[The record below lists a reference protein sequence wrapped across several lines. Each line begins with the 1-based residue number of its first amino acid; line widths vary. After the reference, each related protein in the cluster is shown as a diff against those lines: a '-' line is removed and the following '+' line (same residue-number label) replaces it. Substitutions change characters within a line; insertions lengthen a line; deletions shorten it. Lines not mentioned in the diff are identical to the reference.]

1 MANGWLNFKL
11 HSQAVRFDN
20 DSELMPTA
28 WRFHAEPS
36 LNSLMSNK
44 YGSLNIETKLYATRY
59 EQKKGSGKNA
69 EDVQKTVNRVIPQ
82 FKVDLQSVL
91 ARDITFLKEYTQTFE
106 PHVQYLY
113 RPYRNQSNIGSTLN
127 NDYLGFGYDSALV
140 QQDYYSLFRD
150 RRYSGL
156 DRISS
161 ANQVTLGGTTRFY
174 DIAGEERFNLS
185 AGQIYYLSNSRI
197 DENPANKT
205 PTSSSAWALESN
217 WKISNKWYWRGSYQF
232 DTHTNSTSLANT
244 SLEYNP
250 EKNNLIQLN
259 YRYANQ
265 EYIDQNLGKSANA
278 YQQDIQQVGLVVG
291 WEIANNWAVVGRYY
305 QDLALQKPVE
315 LA

>member
-1 MANGWLNFKL
+1 MA
-11 HSQAVRFDN
+11 Q
-20 DSELMPTA
+20 
-28 WRFHAEPS
+28 
-36 LNSLMSNK
+36 
-44 YGSLNIETKLYATRY
+44 
-59 EQKKGSGKNA
+59 
-69 EDVQKTVNRVIPQ
+69 RV
-82 FKVDLQSVL
+82 
-91 ARDITFLKEYTQTFE
+91 
-106 PHVQYLY
+106 
-113 RPYRNQSNIGSTLN
+113 
-127 NDYLGFGYDSALV
+127 
-140 QQDYYSLFRD
+140 
-150 RRYSGL
+150 
-156 DRISS
+156 
-161 ANQVTLGGTTRFY
+161 FY

-315 LA
+315 QYLGVQYNSCCWAASVGVKRNVTNHQNQTRNEIVYDNSIGITLELRGLGSNDHQSGIQEMLEKGKLPYIRAFSLD